1 MSVCLSL
8 CPSISIETTCGATA
22 ERLHFKAKQQRVTAV
37 GQSQMHSKGDGKSAF
52 RNQSTTTT
60 KDMLICTPDYSAAG
74 PVKIRRGEGGAE
86 LQKKVILHLNSV
98 HIVFDPWHRKFTLC
112 NLLHRLINININIQD
127 QLSTSPKS
135 PQRYAI
141 NVSVS
146 LCLIDLMDWAAA
158 AGGFPRLL
166 LLFPSNWK
174 FYSS

>member
-8 CPSISIETTCGATA
+8 CPSISIETTCGVVQRDCTSGQSNR
-22 ERLHFKAKQQRVTAV
+22 EWPPSDNLKCIQRGTENLHFEIKARRRLKTCWYALQIIPQQVR
-37 GQSQMHSKGDGKSAF
+37 S
-52 RNQSTTTT
+52 R
-60 KDMLICTPDYSAAG
+60 Y
-74 PVKIRRGEGGAE
+74 GEGGAE

-112 NLLHRLINININIQD
+112 NLLHRLININIQD

>member
-1 MSVCLSL
+1 
-8 CPSISIETTCGATA
+8 
-22 ERLHFKAKQQRVTAV
+22 
-37 GQSQMHSKGDGKSAF
+37 
-52 RNQSTTTT
+52 
-60 KDMLICTPDYSAAG
+60 MLICTPDYSAAG

-112 NLLHRLINININIQD
+112 NLLHRLINISIQD

-158 AGGFPRLL
+158 AGSIQLKVLL
-166 LLFPSNWK
+166 
-174 FYSS
+174 